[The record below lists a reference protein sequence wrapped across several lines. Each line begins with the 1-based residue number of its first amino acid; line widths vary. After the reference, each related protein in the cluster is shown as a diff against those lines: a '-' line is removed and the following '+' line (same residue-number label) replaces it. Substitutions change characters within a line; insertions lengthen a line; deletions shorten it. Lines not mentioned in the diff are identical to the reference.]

1 MNQSTSQNYLTV
13 VENMVDKGT
22 FMKDETSD
30 IYWQEFSDR
39 LFVFDK
45 LKTSLCYWAPEI
57 IRNKFWT
64 ELFKICSVNFNNA
77 SNPIHRELFEIYK
90 KEYELEK
97 QRVTK
102 E

>member
-1 MNQSTSQNYLTV
+1 MNQPTAKNYLNV
-13 VENMVDKGT
+13 VQKMIDSANS
-22 FMKDETSD
+22 MKDETSD

-45 LKTSLCYWAPEI
+45 LMSNLCYWAPEI
-57 IRNKFWT
+57 IRKKFWT
-64 ELFKICSVNFNNA
+64 ALFKICSANFNNA

>member
-1 MNQSTSQNYLTV
+1 MNQQTAKKYLGV
-13 VENMVDKGT
+13 VQKMIDRANS
-22 FMKDETSD
+22 MKDETSD

-45 LKTSLCYWAPEI
+45 LMGDLCYWAPEI
-57 IRNKFWT
+57 IRQKFWT
-64 ELFKICSVNFNNA
+64 ALFKICSANFNNA

-90 KEYELEK
+90 VEYEVEK
-97 QRVTK
+97 QLLTK

>member
-1 MNQSTSQNYLTV
+1 MNQQTAKKYLGV
-13 VENMVDKGT
+13 VQKMIDRANS
-22 FMKDETSD
+22 MKDETSD

-45 LKTSLCYWAPEI
+45 LMSDLCYWAPEI
-57 IRNKFWT
+57 IRKKFWT
-64 ELFKICSVNFNNA
+64 ALFKICSANFNNA

-90 KEYELEK
+90 KEYDLEK